1 MATGSKDETT
11 NVGRRKFLKVA
22 AVSAATAASFLATAA
37 FNAKEGVKSAD
48 STKGLG
54 EGYGEGAS
62 LVATCGFSASCSG
75 GGGECGFSA
84 SCRGGGGV
92 CGFSASCSG
101 S

>member
-62 LVATCGFSASCSG
+62 LVATCGFG
-75 GGGECGFSA
+75 MG
-84 SCRGGGGV
+84 
-92 CGFSASCSG
+92 CSG

>member
-22 AVSAATAASFLATAA
+22 AVSAATAAGFLATAT
-37 FNAKEGVKSAD
+37 FNAKEGVKSSD

-54 EGYGEGAS
+54 KGYGEGAS
-62 LVATCGFSASCSG
+62 LVATCGMSYSCG
-75 GGGECGFSA
+75 GGGGQCGMSYT
-84 SCRGGGGV
+84 CRGGGGT
-92 CGFSASCSG
+92 CGMSYSCSG